1 MIRRPPRL
9 TRSDTLFPYT
19 TLFRSSVQVSE
30 SPLRPLP
37 HFLVH
42 AQWNALKESRKWRPD
57 VVLAGSGLTAPL
69 ALLAARA
76 CIATAAAYV
85 HGLDVAIRNSLYRA
99 TWLPTLRRMDR
110 VIANS
115 QSTASMTVQ
124 AGVADRK
131 STRLNSSH

>member
-1 MIRRPPRL
+1 MIGPSGSASLAP
-9 TRSDTLFPYT
+9 
-19 TLFRSSVQVSE
+19 SSVQVRE

-37 HFLVH
+37 NFLVH
-42 AQWNALKESRKWRPD
+42 AQWNALKEAREWRPD

-76 CIATAAAYV
+76 CTATAAAYV

-110 VIANS
+110 VLANS

-124 AGVADRK
+124 AGLAADQSAARGGGAEGV
-131 STRLNSSH
+131 STC

>member
-1 MIRRPPRL
+1 MEL
-9 TRSDTLFPYT
+9 
-19 TLFRSSVQVSE
+19 
-30 SPLRPLP
+30 
-37 HFLVH
+37 
-42 AQWNALKESRKWRPD
+42 RPD

-69 ALLAARA
+69 SFLAARA
-76 CIATAAAYV
+76 CTATAAAYV

-124 AGVADRK
+124 AGVAADRISIVHPGVELPDSLTDRK